1 MTRSSSALLIQ
12 QDPGGEGVNHNIRD
26 AMSVIACEGPERFA
40 RPETYKQWQVRILRA
55 GFKTAKLN
63 KQIVKEGKELI
74 RERYHKDF
82 VIDNDNHWMFECWK
96 GRVIYALPCWKP
108 AKKQ

>member
-1 MTRSSSALLIQ
+1 
-12 QDPGGEGVNHNIRD
+12 
-26 AMSVIACEGPERFA
+26 MSVIACEGPERFP

-55 GFKTAKLN
+55 GFRPAKLN
-63 KQIVKEGKELI
+63 KQIMKEGKKLV

-82 VIDNDNHWMFECWK
+82 VIDNDNHWMVQGWK
-96 GRVIYALPCWKP
+96 GRVIYALSCWKH

>member
-1 MTRSSSALLIQ
+1 
-12 QDPGGEGVNHNIRD
+12 
-26 AMSVIACEGPERFA
+26 MSVIASEGPERFA
-40 RPETYKQWQVRILRA
+40 RPETYKQWQVTILRA

-96 GRVIYALPCWKP
+96 GRAIYALPCWKP